1 MRLNQFRAIVIGG
14 GHAGIEAANAIAR
27 TGINTLMVTHAFDT
41 IGQMSCNP
49 AIGGIGKSHLA
60 KEVDAMGGLMAKAAD
75 LSGIHFRVLNAS
87 KGQAVRATRVQ
98 TDRHMYK
105 TAIQKFIK
113 KQKNLTTLEAT
124 VSDLMIEGLRVKG
137 VVTEEHGSI
146 SAETVVITT
155 GTFLGGVMHRGLKQQ
170 SGGRAGSKASN
181 KLADRLRELPL
192 EVGRLKTGTPP
203 RIDGRSIDWKKAT
216 EQPGDTPR
224 PVMSFNGNRREHPEQ
239 VNCYITRTNPRTHEI
254 ISNSLDKSPLYS
266 GKIKGAGPRYC
277 PSIED
282 KVVRYPSKESH
293 QIFLEPEGLTTN
305 TIYPNGIST
314 SLPEDSQEC
323 FVKSIRGL
331 EGAKITE
338 WGYAIEYD
346 FFNPKGLKHS
356 LESKHIESL
365 YFAGQINGTTGYE
378 EAAAQGLLAGINA
391 SQKIKQKEEW
401 VPGRDQAYLGVL
413 VDDLVTQGTKEPY
426 RMFTS
431 RAEHRLLLRED
442 NADLRLGKSALD
454 IGLITTERWMEIK
467 QKRHETTEEIKK
479 LKHLKVRAGSEEAN
493 TLELITK
500 QSITE
505 TKTHYELLK
514 RPGINFTDLPESN
527 KDLSQ
532 NYIDEIE
539 AEVKYSGY
547 IVRQQKEIKKNQKK
561 EKTPIPKD
569 INFKKIKGLSN
580 EVVEKLNKHKPSTIG
595 RALRISGITP
605 AAISLLIIHLKK
617 TKTNP
622 KEAA

>member
-27 TGINTLMVTHAFDT
+27 TGINTLMVTHTFDT

-98 TDRHMYK
+98 TDRYMYK

-239 VNCYITRTNPRTHEI
+239 INCYITRTNPRTHEI

-356 LESKHIESL
+356 LESKHIEGL

>member
-27 TGINTLMVTHAFDT
+27 TGINTLMVTHTFDT

-137 VVTEEHGSI
+137 VVTEEHGRI

-170 SGGRAGSKASN
+170 PGGRVGSKASN

-203 RIDGRSIDWKKAT
+203 RIDGRTIDWKKVT

-266 GKIKGAGPRYC
+266 GKIKGTGPRYC

-305 TIYPNGIST
+305 IIYPNGIST

-356 LESKHIESL
+356 LESKHIEGL

-527 KDLSQ
+527 KYLSQ

-595 RALRISGITP
+595 RASRISGITP

-617 TKTNP
+617 TKPNP

>member
-1 MRLNQFRAIVIGG
+1 MRFNQFRAIVIGG
-14 GHAGIEAANAIAR
+14 GHAGIEAASAIAR

-98 TDRHMYK
+98 TDRYMYK
-105 TAIQKFIK
+105 TAIQKLIK

-124 VSDLMIEGLRVKG
+124 VSDLVIEGLRVKG

-146 SAETVVITT
+146 LVETVVITT
-155 GTFLGGVMHRGLKQQ
+155 GTFLGGVMHRGLEQQ

-203 RIDGRSIDWKKAT
+203 RIDGRSIDWKKVT

-254 ISNSLDKSPLYS
+254 ISNSLDRSPLYS
-266 GKIKGAGPRYC
+266 GKIKGTGPRYC

-282 KVVRYPSKESH
+282 KIVRYPSKESH

-356 LESKHIESL
+356 LESKHIEGL

-454 IGLITTERWMEIK
+454 IGLITTKSWMKIK

-527 KDLSQ
+527 KGLSQ

-580 EVVEKLNKHKPSTIG
+580 EAVEKLNEHKPSTIG

-617 TKTNP
+617 TKPNP

>member
-27 TGINTLMVTHAFDT
+27 TGINTLMVTHTFDT

-137 VVTEEHGSI
+137 VVTEEHGRI

-170 SGGRAGSKASN
+170 PGGRVGSKANN

-203 RIDGRSIDWKKAT
+203 RIDGRSINWKKVT

-266 GKIKGAGPRYC
+266 GKIKGTGPRYC

-305 TIYPNGIST
+305 IIYPNGIST

-356 LESKHIESL
+356 LESKHIEGL

-454 IGLITTERWMEIK
+454 IGLITTERWTEIK

-479 LKHLKVRAGSEEAN
+479 LKQLKVRAGSEEAN
-493 TLELITK
+493 TLEIITK

-617 TKTNP
+617 TKPNP